1 MELVWPRSQESESIV
16 CAVEKYRSA
25 RRVNHFVMAFVTI
38 EASVSFVLF
47 RQESSADLRPSVT
60 FLGMKE

>member
-1 MELVWPRSQESESIV
+1 MELVWPRSQASESIV
-16 CAVEKYRSA
+16 CAVEKHRSA

-47 RQESSADLRPSVT
+47 R
-60 FLGMKE
+60 

>member
-38 EASVSFVLF
+38 EASVSSVLF
-47 RQESSADLRPSVT
+47 R
-60 FLGMKE
+60 

>member
-1 MELVWPRSQESESIV
+1 MELVWPRSQESESNA

-25 RRVNHFVMAFVTI
+25 RRGNHFVMAFVTI

-47 RQESSADLRPSVT
+47 R
-60 FLGMKE
+60 